1 MPRIITGSARGIH
14 LFVPKGETIRPTS
27 DRAKEALFS
36 KIGSRIVG
44 ATVLDLF
51 AGTGQIALE
60 ALSRGAK
67 KAVLVERHREAL
79 AAIRHNIE
87 KTRFSERA
95 VVMSGDVHRVA
106 SRLLRD
112 QERFEFIYCDPP
124 WSFEGEQMSS
134 LFPTLLKLCKPNGL
148 IVLESSR
155 KGEPLSFDSAGVLC
169 FERCTYGLTVLSFY
183 HPEKE
188 SDPETESDEKTKDE
202 R

>member
-14 LFVPKGETIRPTS
+14 LYVPKGEIIRPTS

-36 KIGSRIVG
+36 KIGHRIIDAV
-44 ATVLDLF
+44 VLDLF

-87 KTRFSERA
+87 KTRFSEQA
-95 VVMSGDVHRVA
+95 VVIPGDVYRVT
-106 SRLLRD
+106 SRLLND
-112 QERFEFIYCDPP
+112 QERFDLIYCDPP
-124 WSFEGEQMSS
+124 WSFESEHMSS
-134 LFPTLLKLCKPNGL
+134 LFPTLAKLSKPGGL

-155 KGEPLSFDSAGVLC
+155 KKEPISFDSAGVPC

-183 HPEKE
+183 H
-188 SDPETESDEKTKDE
+188 SDTESEKKTESE

>member
-14 LFVPKGETIRPTS
+14 LLVPKGENTRPTS

-36 KIGSRIVG
+36 KIGRRIIDAV
-44 ATVLDLF
+44 VLDLF

-79 AAIRHNIE
+79 AAIRHNVE
-87 KTRFSERA
+87 KTRFSDQA
-95 VVMSGDVHRVA
+95 VVISGDVYRVT
-106 SRLLRD
+106 SRLQSD
-112 QERFEFIYCDPP
+112 QERFDFIYCDPP
-124 WSFEGEQMSS
+124 WSFESEHMSS
-134 LFPTLLKLCKPNGL
+134 LFPTLVKLSKPDGL

-155 KGEPLSFDSAGVLC
+155 NKELPSFDSAGVPC

-183 HPEKE
+183 HLENGSEK
-188 SDPETESDEKTKDE
+188 STESE